1 MNNDEFKVGQILNV
15 DSFSPGQL
23 VNIRGK
29 SIGKGFDSQKRIILH
44 EVQ

>member
-1 MNNDEFKVGQILNV
+1 MKNEFEIGQVLNV

-29 SIGKGFDSQKRIILH
+29 SIGKGFLVFKNVIILL

>member
-1 MNNDEFKVGQILNV
+1 MNFQLVRILNV

-29 SIGKGFDSQKRIILH
+29 SIGKGFLAIKNIILL